1 VAFTLTIIAF
11 FVGLMAIVM
20 IHEFGHYVAARAFGF
35 RVLEY
40 FVGFG
45 PRLWSI
51 RKGEIDYGVK
61 AIPAGG
67 YVKIAGMNP
76 FVDDVPPGDENRAYF
91 AKPIWQRAVVIVAG
105 PLSHFVVAGL
115 IFAVV
120 LIVWGTPAPPYRV
133 DAVAREFDGRRSPAA
148 EAGVQPGDVIVRIDG
163 ISNPDVSQIGDV
175 LEANVGRPVELVVQR
190 DGREV
195 TLQVAP
201 RIVEDAGESVAR
213 IGVNLSATTSVKPSA
228 PSAIVHGYR
237 DVGELTWLSVRE
249 IGRVFGPEGV
259 GRVFTLLF
267 TDEERRSDDAASVVG
282 ISRQVGTIGEQR
294 DWQNAVFLFGYVTLF
309 VGLVNLIPLP
319 PFDGGHLAMLLVEK
333 IRGRRVDMRKL
344 VPVSAVVL
352 TFLVLFTTATVA
364 LDIWKPLPTFA
375 P

>member
-1 VAFTLTIIAF
+1 MTFTLTIIGF

-45 PRLWSI
+45 PRLWSV
-51 RKGEIDYGVK
+51 RRGEIDYGVK

-76 FVDDVPPGDENRAYF
+76 FVDDVPPGDEHRAYF
-91 AKPIWQRAVVIVAG
+91 AKPIWQRAVVILAG
-105 PLSHFVVAGL
+105 PLSHFLVAGL
-115 IFAVV
+115 IFAAV
-120 LIVWGTPAPPYRV
+120 LLVWGTPAAPYRI
-133 DAVAREFDGRRSPAA
+133 DGVAGELEGSRSPAA
-148 EAGVQPGDVIVRIDG
+148 EAGVRAGDVIVRIGDV
-163 ISNPDVSQIGDV
+163 SNPDVSQIGDV
-175 LEANVGRPVELVVQR
+175 LEAHVGQPVQLVVRR
-190 DGREV
+190 DGGEV
-195 TLQVAP
+195 PLEVVP
-201 RIVEDAGESVAR
+201 RTVQDAGETTAR
-213 IGVNLSATTSVKPSA
+213 IGVNLSATSAVKPPL
-228 PSAIVHGYR
+228 PSAVVDGYQL
-237 DVGELTWLSVRE
+237 VGELTALSVRE

-259 GRVFTLLF
+259 GRVFTLLT
-267 TDEERRSDDAASVVG
+267 TDEERRSDDATSVVG
-282 ISRQVGTIGEQR
+282 ISQQVGAIGQQQR
-294 DWQNAVFLFGYVTLF
+294 WQDAVFLFGYVTLF
-309 VGLVNLIPLP
+309 VGLINLVPLP
-319 PFDGGHLAMLLVEK
+319 PFDGGHLATLLIEK

-364 LDIWKPLPTFA
+364 LDIWKPLPTIS